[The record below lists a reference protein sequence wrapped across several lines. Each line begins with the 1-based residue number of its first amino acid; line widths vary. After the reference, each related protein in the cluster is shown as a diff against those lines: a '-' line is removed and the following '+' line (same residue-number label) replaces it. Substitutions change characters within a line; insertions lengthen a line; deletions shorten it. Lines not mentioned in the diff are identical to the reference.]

1 MRTTVKISFV
11 VLIAAT
17 ILFAGCE
24 KKQTFINIASG
35 GTSGTYYAL
44 GGGMAKIWNEKIPG
58 MNATVQSTGASV
70 ANVNLLKE
78 GKVDIIFVQN
88 DIAYYAANGLEM
100 FQNNSF
106 TGLQGVAVLYSE
118 TCQLIALANSGI
130 KSVADLKGKRVAV
143 GAAGSGVEANARQI
157 MEAAGITYKDITVQ
171 YLSFSEAANNLKDG
185 NIDAAFLTAG
195 FPTAAVSDVA
205 ASKDIVI
212 ISLDPEII
220 GKLTSL
226 YPFYTRITI
235 PAGTYPKQTA
245 DVQTVA
251 VKAMLAATS
260 NLPAG
265 TVSNMLKVMYENQEA
280 LIAAHKQGNNITK
293 DTGLEGMPLPLQK
306 GTEQFFKSK

>member
-1 MRTTVKISFV
+1 MKTTLKITV
-11 VLIAAT
+11 VLLLAVT
-17 ILFAGCE
+17 VLFAGCE

-118 TCQLIALANSGI
+118 TCQLIALASSGI

-157 MEAAGITYKDITVQ
+157 MEAAGITYKDISVQ

-212 ISLDPEII
+212 INLDPDII

-260 NLPAG
+260 NLPAS
-265 TVSNMLKVMYENQEA
+265 TVENLLKVMYENQDA
-280 LIAAHKQGNNITK
+280 LIAAHKQGNYITK
-293 DTGLEGMPLPLQK
+293 ATGLEGMPLPLHK
-306 GTEQFFKSK
+306 GAEQFFNKK

>member
-1 MRTTVKISFV
+1 M
-11 VLIAAT
+11 
-17 ILFAGCE
+17 
-24 KKQTFINIASG
+24 
-35 GTSGTYYAL
+35 
-44 GGGMAKIWNEKIPG
+44 
-58 MNATVQSTGASV
+58 
-70 ANVNLLKE
+70 
-78 GKVDIIFVQN
+78 QN

-118 TCQLIALANSGI
+118 TCQLIALASSGI

-157 MEAAGITYKDITVQ
+157 MEAAGITYKDISVQ

-212 ISLDPEII
+212 INLDPDII

-260 NLPAG
+260 NLPAS
-265 TVSNMLKVMYENQEA
+265 TVENLLKVMYENQDA
-280 LIAAHKQGNNITK
+280 LIAAHKQGNYITK
-293 DTGLEGMPLPLQK
+293 ATGLEGMPLPLHK
-306 GTEQFFKSK
+306 GAEQFFNKK

>member
-1 MRTTVKISFV
+1 MKSGIKIALFLLLAV
-11 VLIAAT
+11 T
-17 ILFAGCE
+17 IIVTGCE

-44 GGGMAKIWNEKIPG
+44 GGGMAKVWNEKIPG

-100 FQNNSF
+100 FKGNSF

-130 KSVADLKGKRVAV
+130 TSVADLKGKRVAV

-157 MEAAGITYKDITVQ
+157 MEAAGITYKDINVQ

-212 ISLDPEII
+212 ISLGQELIS
-220 GKLTSL
+220 KLTSL

-235 PAGTYPKQTA
+235 PAGTYPKQDSEVETI
-245 DVQTVA
+245 A

-260 NLPAG
+260 NLPAA
-265 TVSNMLKVMYENQEA
+265 TAENLLKVMYENQDA
-280 LIAAHKQGNNITK
+280 LIAAHKQGNNIK
-293 DTGLEGMPLPLQK
+293 KETGLEGMPLPLHK
-306 GTEQFFKSK
+306 GAEKFFK